1 MKQKHTLLLLCSF
14 LITSFL
20 MAQSGKISGVIT
32 TSDGKPAPYIT
43 VAIRGTQQTSLSNEE
58 GYYEIKNIKPG
69 NWTLSVSA
77 AEAAPQERAI
87 VIAKGAMLTEHF
99 VIKETARE
107 LDAVFVNARKS
118 TEHASVSLRLKT
130 SLLETP
136 QNIQVV
142 DQAALAQQQVIS
154 MSDGLVRNVSGATRV
169 EHWGDLYANITARGS
184 QIQAFR
190 NGFNVV
196 ASYWG
201 PLTED
206 MSFVD
211 RVEFVKGPAGFML
224 ANGDPSGLYNIVT
237 KKPTGI
243 TKGEVNLTLGS
254 FDLYRA
260 GLDLDGSLSK
270 DKKLLYRLNIAA
282 QNRGSHR
289 NFEYNNRYI
298 IAPVISYQ
306 LDEKTKVTLE
316 YNGQFAKMTEVGSY
330 YIFSRSGYG
339 TYPRNLTFTNPG
351 LPPTRINDQ
360 SGYLTFEHAFNPNWK
375 LTAQGSYFRYNQA
388 GMSSW
393 PSLMDSVTGHLIR
406 NIGLWDAK
414 SNMALGQVFL
424 NGEFRTGTVRHR
436 ILAGVDAA
444 DKKYY
449 ADWGQSHDLDTLGAL
464 FDPENPGYGVPDN
477 GYPVFDRSKPLEER
491 AIAAG
496 GIQTQRYSS
505 IYVQDELA
513 FFRERLR
520 LTLAGRYTDVSQIYG
535 TGTDF
540 SKARHFTPRAGLSYS
555 IDQTLSVYGLYDQ
568 AFIPQTGVLTNG
580 GKLKP
585 VTGNNMELG
594 IKKNWFHN
602 RWMTTLSVYRILKQN
617 ELTADPQSDP
627 GAPTSIVLGEKVARG
642 VELDIRGTILPG
654 FTAMANYAFTEGL
667 ITKVAPGAAGLYTVG
682 QIVPGYARHTSNA
695 WFSYEL
701 QTGAL
706 QGLGLSGG
714 VTSLIGRYT
723 GWSIEG
729 QQLPDYLKL
738 DGGLFYT
745 RDRYRFTLNVFNIL
759 DSYLYTG
766 SYYEMPSIY
775 GDWSQASLKPAYY
788 YQTEPPR
795 NIRFSVSYRF

>member
-1 MKQKHTLLLLCSF
+1 MKQHYSLLLFFALF
-14 LITSFL
+14 TSAHL
-20 MAQSGKISGVIT
+20 AAQPGKIKGAIT
-32 TSDGKPAPYIT
+32 TADGKPARYIT
-43 VAIRGTQQTSLSNEE
+43 VSIDGTWQQSSSDEE
-58 GYYEIKNIKPG
+58 GAYEIKNIRPG
-69 NWTLSVSA
+69 TRTLVITA
-77 AEAAPQERAI
+77 AETAAQRRTI
-87 VIAKGAMLTEHF
+87 TVGANETRIENF
-99 VIKETARE
+99 IIKETSRQ
-107 LDAVFVNARKS
+107 LDAVFVNAHKG

-130 SLLETP
+130 PLLETP

-142 DQAALAQQQVIS
+142 DQAALVQQQVIS

-243 TKGEVNLTLGS
+243 TKGAVNLTLGS
-254 FDLYRA
+254 FDLYR
-260 GLDLDGSLSK
+260 GSLDLDGSLSK

-282 QNRGSHR
+282 QHKGSHR
-289 NFEYNNRYI
+289 DFEYNNRYV
-298 IAPVISYQ
+298 IAPVLSYQ
-306 LDEKTKVTLE
+306 VDDKTKLTLE

-330 YIFSRSGYG
+330 YVFSKFGYG
-339 TYPRNLTFTNPG
+339 TYPVNFTLTNPG
-351 LPPTRINDQ
+351 LPPTKINDQ
-360 SGYLTFEHAFNPNWK
+360 SAYLTFEHAFNTNWK
-375 LTAQGSYFRYNQA
+375 LTAQGAYFNYNQA

-393 PSLMDSVTGHLIR
+393 PSMMDSTNGHLVR

-414 SNMALGQVFL
+414 SNMVLGQVFL
-424 NGEFRTGTVRHR
+424 NGEFRTGSVRHR

-449 ADWGQSHDLDTLGAL
+449 ADWGQSHDLDSVGAL
-464 FDPENPGYGVPDN
+464 FDPRNPDYGVPAN
-477 GYPVFDRSKPLEER
+477 GYPVFDRSRPIEER

-505 IYVQDELA
+505 VYVQDELA
-513 FFRERLR
+513 FFRDRLR

-540 SKARHFTPRAGLSYS
+540 STAKHLTPRTGLSYS
-555 IDQTLSVYGLYDQ
+555 IGKTLSVYGLYDQ
-568 AFIPQTGVLTNG
+568 AFIPQTGTLTGG
-580 GKLKP
+580 GKIKP

-602 RWMTTLSVYRILKQN
+602 RWLTTLSVYRILKQN
-617 ELTADPQSDP
+617 ELTADPDAPNPNQ
-627 GAPTSIVLGEKVARG
+627 PTSIVLGEKVARG
-642 VELDIRGTILPG
+642 VELDVRGTILPG
-654 FTAMANYAFTEGL
+654 FTATANYAFTEGL
-667 ITKVAPGAAGLYTVG
+667 ITKVAPGAAGIYAVG
-682 QIVPGYARHTSNA
+682 EIVPGYAKHTSNA
-695 WFSYEL
+695 WLSYEL
-701 QTGAL
+701 QKGAL
-706 QGLGLSGG
+706 QGLGISGG
-714 VTSLIGRYT
+714 FTSLIGRHT
-723 GWSIEG
+723 GWSTRG
-729 QQLPDYLKL
+729 QQLPDYFKL

-745 RDRYRFTLNVFNIL
+745 QDRYRFTLNVFNML
-759 DSYLYTG
+759 NSYLYTG
-766 SYYEMPSIY
+766 SYYDLPSVY
-775 GDWSQASLKPAYY
+775 GDWSSVKPAYY